1 MKSVKSAL
9 TVSTMLACVAAAGT
23 TQQTN
28 SQPAREQSLITATDR
43 TTAPPAR
50 TIKVTI
56 ATVGSTFGPPTTR
69 YKTGD
74 QIPIAIT
81 MTNTSNDDVWA
92 CVSSDLYQNL
102 PSLTK
107 DGKAVP
113 YMNWQS
119 YERVN
124 AQRNHICE
132 KENLPQAILLKPN
145 ESKLVDWFVLSDNPE
160 AGEGEAWY
168 DPLPPGKYEL
178 TIQRRLECCEGA
190 MVESNKTS
198 FEVVP

>member
-1 MKSVKSAL
+1 MKTVKSAL
-9 TVSTMLACVAAAGT
+9 TVSTMLACVAAVGT

-28 SQPAREQSLITATDR
+28 SQQSLAPSSTTPSDRTPSPARA
-43 TTAPPAR
+43 
-50 TIKVTI
+50 IKVSI
-56 ATVGSTFGPPTTR
+56 ATVGSAFGPPTEH
-69 YKTGD
+69 YKAGD

-81 MTNTSNDDVWA
+81 MTNTSNADVLA
-92 CVSSDLYQNL
+92 CISSDLYQNL

-107 DGKAVP
+107 DGKPVP
-113 YMNWQS
+113 FMNWQS
-119 YERVN
+119 YERTN

-190 MVESNKTS
+190 MVESNKAS

>member
-9 TVSTMLACVAAAGT
+9 TVSTMLACVAAGGT
-23 TQQTN
+23 TQQTSN
-28 SQPAREQSLITATDR
+28 QRALAQSLAAVTDR
-43 TTAPPAR
+43 NSTPGKRA
-50 TIKVTI
+50 IEVTI
-56 ATVGSTFGPPTTR
+56 ATVGSAFGPPTTR
-69 YKTGD
+69 YKAGD

-81 MTNTSNDDVWA
+81 MTNTSDDNVFA

-102 PSLTK
+102 PTLTK
-107 DGKAVP
+107 DGKPMA

-132 KENLPQAILLKPN
+132 KENLPEPVMLKPN

-178 TIQRRLECCEGA
+178 TIQRRLECCDGP
-190 MVESNKTS
+190 MIESNKTS

>member
-1 MKSVKSAL
+1 
-9 TVSTMLACVAAAGT
+9 MLACVAAVGT

-28 SQPAREQSLITATDR
+28 SQQSLAPSSTTPSDRTPSPARA
-43 TTAPPAR
+43 
-50 TIKVTI
+50 IKVSI
-56 ATVGSTFGPPTTR
+56 ATVGSAFGPPTER
-69 YKTGD
+69 YKAGD

-81 MTNTSNDDVWA
+81 MTNTSNADVLA
-92 CVSSDLYQNL
+92 CISSDLYQNL

-107 DGKAVP
+107 DGKPVP
-113 YMNWQS
+113 VMNWQS
-119 YERVN
+119 YERTN

-190 MVESNKTS
+190 MVESNKAS